1 MKETDKPRIDE
12 AEWAAQERGMR
23 AAAGADAHDLS
34 GTEAAYRD
42 VAEALASM
50 PRSEPPADF
59 AASVVGQLARRE
71 AGLERH
77 LPRILLAGFVGVAA
91 VLGAVNFEP
100 GLQLLQ
106 QALSGDALD
115 WVVLGLGCV
124 ALSWTGHRAREISS
138 LAAATLCEHRSAPRP
153 SGT

>member
-1 MKETDKPRIDE
+1 MKETNKPRIDE

-23 AAAGADAHDLS
+23 ASADAHGLT
-34 GTEAAYRD
+34 GNEAAYRA

-59 AASVVGQLARRE
+59 AAGVVSQLARRE

-77 LPRILLAGFVGVAA
+77 LPRILLVAFVGVAT
-91 VLGAVNFEP
+91 VLGVLNFEP
-100 GLQLLQ
+100 GLQLLH
-106 QALSGDALD
+106 QAFSDEALG

-124 ALSWTGHRAREISS
+124 ALSWAGHRAVEMSS
-138 LAAATLCEHRSAPRP
+138 LSAR
-153 SGT
+153 T